1 MISCVDNNI
10 DYDFLNSDVDTYEK
24 GKNLKMSYF
33 SEGNKKFLL
42 QTKKMESYQDYI
54 FLKNDDN
61 GECVLD
67 NIIIDFNFQNIN
79 KDTLQNISIFS
90 DSVSI
95 VNYNNIGDS
104 IFEIF
109 SEELIHYSNDDII
122 ELRKNVQLKNYK
134 NEVLKTNRLFW
145 DVEKNKII
153 SLDTV
158 VIQTSDKIIHGCGF
172 YSDDNFENY
181 RIYNINGVLQVN
193 SD

>member
-1 MISCVDNNI
+1 MFSCVNNNI
-10 DYDFLNSDVDTYEK
+10 SYDFLNSDRDTYEN
-24 GKNLKMSYF
+24 GKNLKMFYF

-61 GECVLD
+61 SVCVLD
-67 NIIIDFNFQNIN
+67 NILIDFNFKNIN
-79 KDTLQNISIFS
+79 KDTLQDISIFS

-95 VNYNNIGDS
+95 VNYNNVGDS

-109 SEELIHYSNDDII
+109 SNELIHYSNEDIV

-134 NEVLKTNRLFW
+134 NDILTTNRLFW
-145 DVEKNKII
+145 NVEKNKIV
-153 SLDTV
+153 SLDSV
-158 VIQTSDKIIHGCGF
+158 IIQTSDKIIYGCGF

-181 RIYNINGVLQVN
+181 KIYNINGVLQID
-193 SD
+193 SE